1 MTLDINSIISNTFY
15 IILILSAMPLI
26 TSLTIGLLVSVF
38 QAVTQIQDASL
49 AFIPKVVAVFIVIL
63 LSLNW
68 SLEVLQTFSIELF
81 QQISEYGKK

>member
-81 QQISEYGKK
+81 QQISEYGKR